1 MWIVVL
7 MNVAIAMGCFYL
19 ARRTWRLH
27 YKLERLERRI
37 LLLDR
42 RVNTVLQQTTHV
54 FEKQQV
60 VSSNLKQRY
69 SRLEVQIQ
77 QLQKILTLVNLGL
90 SLWRW
95 QRRRRPAQ

>member
-1 MWIVVL
+1 MWIVVS
-7 MNVAIAMGCFYL
+7 MNVTIAMGCFSL

-42 RVNTVLQQTTHV
+42 RVNKVLQQTTHV

-60 VSSNLKQRY
+60 LSSNLKRRY
-69 SRLEVQIQ
+69 SRLDSQIQ
-77 QLQKILTLVNLGL
+77 QLRKILTLVNFGLG
-90 SLWRW
+90 LWRW
-95 QRRRRPAQ
+95 QRRRR

>member
-60 VSSNLKQRY
+60 LSSNLKGRY
-69 SRLEVQIQ
+69 LRLEIQIQ
-77 QLQKILTLVNLGL
+77 QLQKILTLLNLGL
-90 SLWRW
+90 GLWRW
-95 QRRRRPAQ
+95 QRRRR

>member
-1 MWIVVL
+1 MWIVVS
-7 MNVAIAMGCFYL
+7 MNVAIAMGCFSL

-42 RVNTVLQQTTHV
+42 RVNKVLQQTTHV

-60 VSSNLKQRY
+60 LSSNLKRRY
-69 SRLEVQIQ
+69 WRLDSQIQ
-77 QLQKILTLVNLGL
+77 QLRKILTLVNFGLG
-90 SLWRW
+90 LWRW
-95 QRRRRPAQ
+95 QRRRR